1 MVKNSVI
8 KGEILV
14 MSKNDVVLEKK
25 KETMN
30 YLPLFLACQ
39 GVTILLL
46 CLTIFLMQDRFNAL
60 SGVALLVAASQV
72 VLFFAV
78 LSQLKQ

>member
-25 KETMN
+25 EGN
-30 YLPLFLACQ
+30 YEIFALFLAVQ
-39 GVTILLL
+39 GLTILLL
-46 CLTIFLMQDRFNAL
+46 CLIIYFMQDPFNAL
-60 SGVALLVAASQV
+60 SGVALLVAAS
-72 VLFFAV
+72 
-78 LSQLKQ
+78 